1 MVKDKKKWK
10 NKSIVIVNSKA
21 KMTRPITLEV
31 LVQEQKLELKRGRK
45 FRIQNWLRGRTQIL
59 PIEMHVHYA
68 INLFKQE
75 QNVGYAV
82 DGFIINVKELQSKE
96 CLKNTRMKHTISVK
110 NDKEQ
115 KQLEVAITDIRKQL
129 QE

>member
-59 PIEMHVHYA
+59 EMHVHYV

-75 QNVGYAV
+75 
-82 DGFIINVKELQSKE
+82 
-96 CLKNTRMKHTISVK
+96 
-110 NDKEQ
+110 
-115 KQLEVAITDIRKQL
+115 
-129 QE
+129 

>member
-1 MVKDKKKWK
+1 M
-10 NKSIVIVNSKA
+10 
-21 KMTRPITLEV
+21 
-31 LVQEQKLELKRGRK
+31 
-45 FRIQNWLRGRTQIL
+45 
-59 PIEMHVHYA
+59 
-68 INLFKQE
+68 
-75 QNVGYAV
+75 GYAV

-115 KQLEVAITDIRKQL
+115 KQLELAITDIRKQL